1 MVTVNGE
8 RKFTE
13 QGAESKKSEE
23 MVGERAET
31 QKAHDTAVGF
41 LYKNSA
47 TTYSPAMKQYH
58 RLSWA

>member
-1 MVTVNGE
+1 
-8 RKFTE
+8 
-13 QGAESKKSEE
+13 
-23 MVGERAET
+23 
-31 QKAHDTAVGF
+31 VGF